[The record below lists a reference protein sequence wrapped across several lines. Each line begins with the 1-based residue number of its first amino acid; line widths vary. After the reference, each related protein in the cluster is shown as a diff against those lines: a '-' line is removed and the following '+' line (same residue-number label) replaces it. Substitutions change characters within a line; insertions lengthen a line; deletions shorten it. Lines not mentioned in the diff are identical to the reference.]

1 MADFKTPNLCGANES
16 LNNASSKIEDLISEL
31 DAKVTSLPSEA
42 AAALN
47 TKFADVKAGLDGLA
61 KDLPET
67 PNTNLQS
74 EITSLI
80 NNIDRTTVEGI
91 SAYNAKVAQLQL
103 DFGDALKEKGLEL
116 DKLISD
122 SSKKLGKDIS
132 AATTALDG
140 AVSGVTDAL
149 SGAIS
154 DVTGAVSNAV
164 SGVTGAVDNAV
175 SGLTS
180 GGTPGL
186 DAFGSSAI
194 TTPDVATGGNICDL
208 VPNFEIPAGNS
219 GTGVTI
225 EEIEERASN
234 ATTLTLTQIPKE
246 IIEVQGKKTT
256 QQFFTNIQYTQN
268 GKVIVPKATGTYET
282 IKVLYTISLIKEKPI
297 AAKQAD
303 VPAES
308 EEVSIVTTNVSSVEN
323 KTTFKLNNLFKKLDN
338 LSVGGLDTTKANAD
352 ISSAL
357 SAIKSP
363 EFKAKMQSDFD
374 YATKQR
380 KKLLADPL
388 NYKQVTFSSSKN
400 TASNKAVKVKVDT
413 VETQNTTTTT
423 KVETSG
429 GNVTEVKKT
438 EKATVSDKGFTH
450 RQVRIKRLLRRTG
463 FTMNTSMFVSV
474 KKQKYATPKNVA
486 WMASKREVEDVT
498 FFTLKQTPVF
508 VEKVVARSYKPDG
521 TYGLYTY
528 GSKKFKDTIN
538 PDYSGTGKAVSLT
551 YVPTQSS
558 FPSTLDFMEITYLT
572 VEKIDPNYS
581 G

>member
-1 MADFKTPNLCGANES
+1 VKFYYNPINGKFEPIGFDGHRQTPNYSEHL
-16 LNNASSKIEDLISEL
+16 LDL
-31 DAKVTSLPSEA
+31 
-42 AAALN
+42 
-47 TKFADVKAGLDGLA
+47 F
-61 KDLPET
+61 
-67 PNTNLQS
+67 
-74 EITSLI
+74 
-80 NNIDRTTVEGI
+80 NNIDRTTVEGL

-140 AVSGVTDAL
+140 AVSGVTGAL

-186 DAFGSSAI
+186 DAFGPSAI
-194 TTPDVATGGNICDL
+194 TTPDVPTGGNICDL

-282 IKVLYTISLIKEKPI
+282 IKVLYTVSLIKEKPI

-303 VPAES
+303 KPAEA
-308 EEVSIVTTNVSSVEN
+308 EEFSSITKNASVETKKTELKSKVEAVKSGNSFTATTKSTSIVTPTGKSIKATTSKDAVTTNENGEKVRSTKSGDGIAGKYKSVLEVFWSASEFDRYKSGLADKFN
-323 KTTFKLNNLFKKLDN
+323 KGKGPSLISLDGNSDWEFYILPLKHEPVEIKKIMWAQWKLESAGAGVGSGDGLVAKMKKTNPLDPNNLAVVNSPSVLIGKTLDFGPNAGSRELKLPIGN
-338 LSVGGLDTTKANAD
+338 PLYIAVRYNILDTTD
-352 ISSAL
+352 S
-357 SAIKSP
+357 
-363 EFKAKMQSDFD
+363 
-374 YATKQR
+374 
-380 KKLLADPL
+380 
-388 NYKQVTFSSSKN
+388 NYV
-400 TASNKAVKVKVDT
+400 
-413 VETQNTTTTT
+413 
-423 KVETSG
+423 
-429 GNVTEVKKT
+429 
-438 EKATVSDKGFTH
+438 
-450 RQVRIKRLLRRTG
+450 
-463 FTMNTSMFVSV
+463 
-474 KKQKYATPKNVA
+474 
-486 WMASKREVEDVT
+486 
-498 FFTLKQTPVF
+498 
-508 VEKVVARSYKPDG
+508 
-521 TYGLYTY
+521 
-528 GSKKFKDTIN
+528 
-538 PDYSGTGKAVSLT
+538 
-551 YVPTQSS
+551 
-558 FPSTLDFMEITYLT
+558 
-572 VEKIDPNYS
+572 
-581 G
+581 